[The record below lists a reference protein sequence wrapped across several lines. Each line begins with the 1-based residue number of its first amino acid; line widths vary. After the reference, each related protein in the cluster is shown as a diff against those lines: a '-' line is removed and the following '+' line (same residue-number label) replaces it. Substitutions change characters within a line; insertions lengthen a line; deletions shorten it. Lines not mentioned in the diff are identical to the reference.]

1 MQGADH
7 TIHKHCHH
15 NSWNHSLTPVLSVAP
30 GKSIEFEVDDASGG
44 QFSPKST
51 AKDVEA
57 LSFDK
62 INPVTGPLYVEGAQ
76 PGDTLEV
83 EIEEFGTLSWGWTA
97 IIPGFGLLQ
106 EEFPDPYLKI
116 WDLNNQNKAEF
127 LPGIELPTR
136 PFPGTIGVAPPETGD
151 HSIVPP
157 RKHGGNMDIR
167 HLTKGSKLFL
177 PVWVEGALF
186 SVGDTHAAQG
196 DGEVCGTAIEA
207 PMAIRLRFKLHKGKS
222 IQEPRFVTPGPL
234 TPGIDEK
241 GYYGTTAQGPDMLE
255 ASKNAIRYMIEHLET
270 THGLSSTDAYA
281 LSSVAVDL
289 KINEIVNSPN
299 YLISAYLPQSIF
311 K

>member
-1 MQGADH
+1 MQKADH

-15 NSWNHSLTPVLSVAP
+15 NSWNNSLAPVLSVAP
-30 GKSIEFEVDDASGG
+30 GKSIEFEVFDASGG
-44 QFSPKST
+44 QFSPQST
-51 AKDVEA
+51 AADVAA

-62 INPVTGPLYVEGAQ
+62 INPVTGPIYVEGAQ

-97 IIPGFGLLQ
+97 IIPGFGLLS
-106 EEFPDPYLKI
+106 EEFQDPYLKI
-116 WDLNNQNKAEF
+116 WNLENQEKAEF
-127 LPGIELPTR
+127 LPGVEIPVR
-136 PFPGTIGVAPPETGD
+136 PFPGTIGVAPPEAGD

-167 HLTKGSKLFL
+167 YLTKGTKLLL

-186 SVGDTHAAQG
+186 SVGDPHAAQG

-207 PMAIRLRFKLHKGKS
+207 PMEIRLRFKLHKGKS
-222 IQEPRFVTPGPL
+222 IQEPRFITPGPL
-234 TPGIDEK
+234 TQGIDEK
-241 GYYGTTAQGPDMLE
+241 GYYVTTGQGPDMFE
-255 ASKNAIRYMIEHLET
+255 ASKNAVRYMIEHLEKD
-270 THGLSSTDAYA
+270 HGMSQRDAYA

-289 KINEIVNSPN
+289 KISEIVNMPN
-299 YLISAYLPQSIF
+299 FLISASLPRSIF